1 MDLELPIVLYV
12 EVGKRVKNLYNSKFR
27 KMLPVYSIL
36 RNSELS
42 YIEILKFV
50 QNLPFCFICSQSYPR
65 NIFQRNFSILCS
77 KCKIKT
83 IDIQI
88 LKDLKKGKISISY
101 ICKHLQKTIIET
113 ETNLTRFLHFNLE
126 MDENQIF
133 YIKSRFSVKHPL
145 RMIGKVIVDSTDS
158 SIIKFYL
165 TQIIYSKS
173 WEWRNSIKFSKCSIL
188 QEIMNFKSGYYF
200 LFLFDSIINNN
211 LLIYN
216 NKSVQCLVWIPSY
229 IKDYISIG
237 SYIQIDASFY
247 ALHPYVYSIPLLIY
261 NNSSIPLGIVM
272 GPSESEKLYDLIYQC
287 IEKILGRKI
296 NNIPILSDEGTAIA
310 SFASNR
316 NIDQYL
322 CYRHLIE
329 KIGSRT
335 YIAQIVRRLLFIPT
349 IDKYEIEL
357 VQAIAE
363 VNCLIKNND
372 INYKTA
378 KQFTKIFSLNLD
390 NNNMIQFY
398 SSNHPN
404 GLWNR
409 QLIGISTCSNHIES
423 LHKALNTLTASSK
436 NIYKRTNIVISK
448 LEDMINNFE
457 VNSRRQA
464 VKLLEYMNKKAEE
477 MEIPQY
483 KQCPCNCGW
492 GEVYSNRF
500 GISNFPCVHTIK
512 YCNIEFNNLSLPKSK
527 NQINEIME
535 IKSIRMD
542 VFRNINNQIQFFTS
556 FKNPRI

>member
-36 RNSELS
+36 RNSEL
-42 YIEILKFV
+42 
-50 QNLPFCFICSQSYPR
+50 
-65 NIFQRNFSILCS
+65 SILCS

-247 ALHPYVYSIPLLIY
+247 ALHPYVYII
-261 NNSSIPLGIVM
+261 
-272 GPSESEKLYDLIYQC
+272 
-287 IEKILGRKI
+287 I
-296 NNIPILSDEGTAIA
+296 NNA
-310 SFASNR
+310 
-316 NIDQYL
+316 
-322 CYRHLIE
+322 
-329 KIGSRT
+329 
-335 YIAQIVRRLLFIPT
+335 T
-349 IDKYEIEL
+349 II
-357 VQAIAE
+357 
-363 VNCLIKNND
+363 
-372 INYKTA
+372 
-378 KQFTKIFSLNLD
+378 
-390 NNNMIQFY
+390 
-398 SSNHPN
+398 
-404 GLWNR
+404 
-409 QLIGISTCSNHIES
+409 
-423 LHKALNTLTASSK
+423 
-436 NIYKRTNIVISK
+436 
-448 LEDMINNFE
+448 
-457 VNSRRQA
+457 
-464 VKLLEYMNKKAEE
+464 
-477 MEIPQY
+477 
-483 KQCPCNCGW
+483 
-492 GEVYSNRF
+492 
-500 GISNFPCVHTIK
+500 
-512 YCNIEFNNLSLPKSK
+512 
-527 NQINEIME
+527 
-535 IKSIRMD
+535 
-542 VFRNINNQIQFFTS
+542 
-556 FKNPRI
+556 